1 LPEKDYKRLKMD
13 ELKYQPVPYDVEGD
27 IAKDLQDKD
36 FRREYEA
43 LEPKYALIRELL
55 SARRDSGMTQEAV
68 ALKIGTTKSAISRL
82 ESGSK
87 HAPSIATL
95 RRYAEAVG
103 CELEIKLKPK
113 QQSQKI

>member
-1 LPEKDYKRLKMD
+1 MD

-27 IAKDLQDKD
+27 IAKDLQNEE
-36 FRREYEA
+36 FRRKYEA
-43 LEPKYALIRELL
+43 LEPKYAFINELL

-87 HAPSIATL
+87 HSPSITTL
-95 RRYAEAVG
+95 RKYAEAVG
-103 CELEIKLKPK
+103 CELEIKLTPK
-113 QQSQKI
+113 KQNKSAR

>member
-1 LPEKDYKRLKMD
+1 MD
-13 ELKYQPVPYDVEGD
+13 DLQYQPVPYNVEEE
-27 IAKDLQDKD
+27 IRKNLQDEN

-55 SARRDSGMTQEAV
+55 SARQLSGMTQEAV
-68 ALKIGTTKSAISRL
+68 ALKIGTSKSAISRL

-87 HAPSIATL
+87 HSPSLTTL
-95 RRYAEAVG
+95 RKYAEAVN

-113 QQSQKI
+113 QQPKTI

>member
-1 LPEKDYKRLKMD
+1 MD
-13 ELKYQPVPYDVEGD
+13 DLQYQPVPYNVEEE
-27 IAKDLQDKD
+27 IRKNLQDEN

-55 SARRDSGMTQEAV
+55 SARQHSGMTQEAV

-87 HAPSIATL
+87 HAPSLATL
-95 RRYAEAVG
+95 RKYADSVN

-113 QQSQKI
+113 QQPKTI

>member
-1 LPEKDYKRLKMD
+1 MD
-13 ELKYQPVPYDVEGD
+13 DLQYQPVPYNVEEE
-27 IAKDLQDKD
+27 IRKNLQDEN
-36 FRREYEA
+36 FHREYEA

-55 SARRDSGMTQEAV
+55 SARQHSGMTQKAV

-87 HAPSIATL
+87 HSPSLATL
-95 RRYAEAVG
+95 RKYAEAVN

-113 QQSQKI
+113 QQPKTI

>member
-1 LPEKDYKRLKMD
+1 MD
-13 ELKYQPVPYDVEGD
+13 DLKYQPVPYNVEEE
-27 IAKDLQDKD
+27 IRKNLQDEN

-55 SARRDSGMTQEAV
+55 SARQHSGMTQEAV

-87 HAPSIATL
+87 HSPSLTTL
-95 RRYAEAVG
+95 RKYAEAVN

-113 QQSQKI
+113 TI

>member
-1 LPEKDYKRLKMD
+1 MD
-13 ELKYQPVPYDVEGD
+13 DLKYQPVPYNVEEE
-27 IAKDLQDKD
+27 IRKNLQDEN

-55 SARRDSGMTQEAV
+55 SARQHSGMTQEAV

-87 HAPSIATL
+87 HAPSITTL
-95 RRYAEAVG
+95 RKYAEAVN

-113 QQSQKI
+113 QHPKTI